1 MEQLLIYL
9 AVAVV
14 GVFFTIIGFLLVRR
28 DSQQQKLI
36 DDLYH
41 KYHLT
46 ETNIVNMKLD
56 LAKNFHPKNEVQQ
69 LLTDFKQ
76 YLDGR
81 FERLETAFSK
91 HIERRE
97 YERDPSKDR

>member
-76 YLDGR
+76 KESNLDS
-81 FERLETAFSK
+81 L
-91 HIERRE
+91 
-97 YERDPSKDR
+97 